1 MNSEPRPSEAIS
13 DEELLVIY
21 QAQLKYV
28 CEENHEDD
36 QSIMRVISG
45 FRADLVQKGY
55 DNYTIE
61 ELVDELISSL

>member
-1 MNSEPRPSEAIS
+1 MNSEPRPLKAIS
-13 DEELLVIY
+13 DEELQVMY
-21 QAQLKYV
+21 QDQLKYV

-36 QSIMRVISG
+36 QSIMRVING
-45 FRADLVQKGY
+45 FRADLEQKGY